1 VLSTAALRAQI
12 ASRGLAP
19 IYVLTGPDDQEKSAI
34 ASLFG
39 DLIEPEL
46 RAFNVERFYGSEA
59 KPRDIVEAART
70 LPMMADRRIVV
81 VLQADR
87 MLNPRRRGAD
97 ESEEEPGDVEALVE
111 YVNNPNP
118 HATLVLVLG
127 PADPVQP
134 GRKGH
139 DLLPLNGTARITKA
153 LARSAQ
159 VVECGQFSSERE
171 VQAWLTARAKEAGLT
186 VDTAA
191 AQQLVDLAQGDP
203 SRFRAAVD
211 RVLMFAAGD
220 GRVTEDHVERAVV
233 AHEISTDDWALVRA
247 LERGQA
253 ADALRELRLRL
264 ESGQTPF
271 AILGQIAW
279 MVRDPRGRIPVQRV
293 PAAIDALFRTDIAM
307 KSSGGDTR
315 VLLERLVAELCA

>member
-1 VLSTAALRAQI
+1 MLSTAALRAQI
-12 ASRGLAP
+12 ASRALGP
-19 IYVLTGPDDQEKSAI
+19 VYVLTGPDDQEKTAI

-46 RAFNVERFYGSEA
+46 RAFNVERFYGTDA

-87 MLNPRRRGAD
+87 LLNPRRRETSD
-97 ESEEEPGDVEALVE
+97 DDEEPGDVEALVE
-111 YVNNPNP
+111 YVNAPNP
-118 HATLVLVLG
+118 QATLVLVLG
-127 PADPVQP
+127 PPDAAQP

-153 LARSAQ
+153 LAKGRADCRVRTVLQ
-159 VVECGQFSSERE
+159 RAGGAGVADR
-171 VQAWLTARAKEAGLT
+171 TRAKDAGLT
-186 VDTAA
+186 VDPAA

-203 SRFRAAVD
+203 ARFRAAVD
-211 RVLMFAAGD
+211 RVLMFATGD
-220 GRVTEDHVERAVV
+220 GCVTEDHVERAVV

-253 ADALRELRLRL
+253 ADALRELGLRL

-279 MVRDPRGRIPVQRV
+279 MVRDPRG
-293 PAAIDALFRTDIAM
+293 AFRCIGCRRPWM
-307 KSSGGDTR
+307 RSSGPMSR
-315 VLLERLVAELCA
+315 

>member
-1 VLSTAALRAQI
+1 M
-12 ASRGLAP
+12 
-19 IYVLTGPDDQEKSAI
+19 

-39 DLIEPEL
+39 ELVEPEL
-46 RAFNVERFYGSEA
+46 RVFNVERFYGTDA

-70 LPMMADRRIVV
+70 LPMMVDRRIVV

-87 MLNPRRRGAD
+87 LLNPRRRGAD
-97 ESEEEPGDVEALVE
+97 EDDEEPGDVEALVE
-111 YVNNPNP
+111 YVNSPNP
-118 HATLVLVLG
+118 QATLVLVLG
-127 PADPVQP
+127 PPDPVQP

-153 LARSAQ
+153 LARAAQ
-159 VVECGQFSSERE
+159 IVECGQFSSERD
-171 VQAWLTARAKEAGLT
+171 VLAWLSGRAKEAGLT
-186 VDTAA
+186 VDPAA

-203 SRFRAAVD
+203 ARFRAAVD
-211 RVLMFAAGD
+211 RVLMFATGD

-233 AHEISTDDWALVRA
+233 AHEMSTDDWALVRA

-264 ESGQTPF
+264 EAGQTPF

-279 MVRDPRGRIPVQRV
+279 MVRDPRGRIPVGRV
-293 PAAIDALFRTDIAM
+293 PAAVDALFRTDVAM

-315 VLLERLVAELCA
+315 VLLERLVAELCG

>member
-12 ASRGLAP
+12 ASRALGP
-19 IYVLTGPDDQEKSAI
+19 VYVLTGPDDQEKTAI

-39 DLIEPEL
+39 DLVEPEL
-46 RAFNVERFYGSEA
+46 RAFNVERFYGTDA

-87 MLNPRRRGAD
+87 LLNPRRRD
-97 ESEEEPGDVEALVE
+97 TSDVDEEPGDVEALVE
-111 YVNNPNP
+111 YVNAPNP
-118 HATLVLVLG
+118 HATLVFVLG
-127 PADPVQP
+127 APDAAQP

-153 LARSAQ
+153 LAKAAQ
-159 VVECGQFSSERE
+159 IVECGQFSSERE
-171 VQAWLTARAKEAGLT
+171 VLAWLTGRAKEAGLT
-186 VDTAA
+186 VDPAA
-191 AQQLVDLAQGDP
+191 AQQLVNLAQGDP
-203 SRFRAAVD
+203 ARFRAAVD
-211 RVLMFAAGD
+211 RVLMFATGD
-220 GRVTEDHVERAVV
+220 GCVTEDHVERAVV

-279 MVRDPRGRIPVQRV
+279 MVRDPRGRIPVHRV
-293 PAAIDALFRTDIAM
+293 PAAVDALFRTDVAM

-315 VLLERLVAELCA
+315 VLLERLVAELCG

>member
-1 VLSTAALRAQI
+1 MLSTAALRAQI
-12 ASRGLAP
+12 ASRALGP
-19 IYVLTGPDDQEKSAI
+19 IYVLTGPDDQEKTTI

-39 DLIEPEL
+39 DLVEPEL
-46 RAFNVERFYGSEA
+46 RAFNVERFYGTDA
-59 KPRDIVEAART
+59 KARDVVEAART

-87 MLNPRRRGAD
+87 LLNPKRRGTD
-97 ESEEEPGDVEALVE
+97 DGDEEPGDIEGLIE
-111 YVNNPNP
+111 YINNPNP
-118 HATLVLVLG
+118 QATLVLVLG
-127 PADPVQP
+127 APEPVQP

-153 LARSAQ
+153 LAKAAQ
-159 VVECGQFSSERE
+159 IVECGQFSSERE
-171 VQAWLTARAKEAGLT
+171 VLAWLTARARGAGLT
-186 VDTAA
+186 VDPAA
-191 AQQLVDLAQGDP
+191 GQQLVDLAQGDP
-203 SRFRAAVD
+203 ARFRAAVD

-233 AHEISTDDWALVRA
+233 AHEVSTDDWALVRA

-264 ESGQTPF
+264 ESGQAPF

-279 MVRDPRGRIPVQRV
+279 MVRDPRGRIPGHRV
-293 PAAIDALFRTDIAM
+293 PAAVDALFRTDVAM
-307 KSSGGDTR
+307 KSSGGDPR
-315 VLLERLVAELCA
+315 VLLERLVAELCG